1 MLNKNC
7 IKTILNVKHT
17 CIDKVTMLA
26 DTSIMIEVHATK
38 GEQCRCGICGKKSKF
53 YDNGNEGARTWR
65 ACDWA
70 GHKVI
75 LVGPSC
81 RVNCKEHGVVT
92 CCFPWT
98 RHGSRFT
105 RKFEEQTAWMA
116 VNCSRLAVAAFM
128 RISWNTVGPIIKR
141 VENDLDTVRVDA
153 WFKWARHCR
162 IPAFV
167 ELQKKINRHM
177 QSILNTIEY
186 GLTNARIEAI
196 NNKIKLSIRMAY
208 GFRNLD
214 NMMAMIMLRCSDIK
228 VQLPWEKDE
237 CVARVSYLLTH
248 SDDASFFFLIG
259 YAMINRS

>member
-92 CCFPWT
+92 CRFPWA

-116 VNCSRLAVAAFM
+116 VNCSRVAVAAFM
-128 RISWNTVGPIIKR
+128 KIVQALLQEYKSIPVKIEGFHRILFASTEQK
-141 VENDLDTVRVDA
+141 D
-153 WFKWARHCR
+153 R
-162 IPAFV
+162 IGDRIHLEIVTDDCHESVKGFSHISPSCNQIDF
-167 ELQKKINRHM
+167 LYSGQITD
-177 QSILNTIEY
+177 QS
-186 GLTNARIEAI
+186 
-196 NNKIKLSIRMAY
+196 
-208 GFRNLD
+208 FRRAD
-214 NMMAMIMLRCSDIK
+214 N
-228 VQLPWEKDE
+228 V
-237 CVARVSYLLTH
+237 
-248 SDDASFFFLIG
+248 
-259 YAMINRS
+259 

>member
-1 MLNKNC
+1 
-7 IKTILNVKHT
+7 
-17 CIDKVTMLA
+17 MLA

-92 CCFPWT
+92 CRFPWA

-116 VNCSRLAVAAFM
+116 VNCSRVAVAAFM
-128 RISWNTVGPIIKR
+128 RISWNTVGPIIER
-141 VENDLDTVRVDA
+141 VEKDFD
-153 WFKWARHCR
+153 
-162 IPAFV
+162 
-167 ELQKKINRHM
+167 INP
-177 QSILNTIEY
+177 
-186 GLTNARIEAI
+186 NARFDNLVRIGVDETSYR
-196 NNKIKLSIRMAY
+196 KGHMSSGLPRGMGKLFLSSSLSCLHQNRETAFSWY
-208 GFRNLD
+208 L
-214 NMMAMIMLRCSDIK
+214 AMVLNGLMN
-228 VQLPWEKDE
+228 V
-237 CVARVSYLLTH
+237 
-248 SDDASFFFLIG
+248 
-259 YAMINRS
+259 

>member
-1 MLNKNC
+1 MLNKNS

-92 CCFPWT
+92 CRFP
-98 RHGSRFT
+98 
-105 RKFEEQTAWMA
+105 
-116 VNCSRLAVAAFM
+116 
-128 RISWNTVGPIIKR
+128 
-141 VENDLDTVRVDA
+141 
-153 WFKWARHCR
+153 WARHVNILVDR
-162 IPAFV
+162 
-167 ELQKKINRHM
+167 NRK
-177 QSILNTIEY
+177 SGNLEIGVPIL
-186 GLTNARIEAI
+186 G
-196 NNKIKLSIRMAY
+196 
-208 GFRNLD
+208 
-214 NMMAMIMLRCSDIK
+214 
-228 VQLPWEKDE
+228 
-237 CVARVSYLLTH
+237 
-248 SDDASFFFLIG
+248 
-259 YAMINRS
+259 NRLFCA

>member
-26 DTSIMIEVHATK
+26 DTSIMIQVHATK
-38 GEQCRCGICGKKSKF
+38 CEQYRCGICGKKSKF

-70 GHKVI
+70 GQKVI
-75 LVGPSC
+75 LVVPSC

-92 CCFPWT
+92 CHFPWT

-128 RISWNTVGPIIKR
+128 RISWNTVGSIIKR
-141 VENDLDTVRVDA
+141 VEKDLD
-153 WFKWARHCR
+153 
-162 IPAFV
+162 
-167 ELQKKINRHM
+167 INP
-177 QSILNTIEY
+177 
-186 GLTNARIEAI
+186 NARFDNLVRIGVDETSYRKGHKYITTVVNHDTGNVIWVAKGHGKTI
-196 NNKIKLSIRMAY
+196 FEQFFKQLTPAQRESI
-208 GFRNLD
+208 
-214 NMMAMIMLRCSDIK
+214 
-228 VQLPWEKDE
+228 QLGSGDGARWIDE
-237 CVARVSYLLTH
+237 CIREYCPNA
-248 SDDASFFFLIG
+248 
-259 YAMINRS
+259 NRCVDPFHVIPV